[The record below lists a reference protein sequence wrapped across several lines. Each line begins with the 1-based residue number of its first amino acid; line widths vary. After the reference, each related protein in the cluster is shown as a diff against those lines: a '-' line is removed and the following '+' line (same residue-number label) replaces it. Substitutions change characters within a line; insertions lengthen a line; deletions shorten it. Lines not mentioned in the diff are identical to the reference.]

1 MGLMR
6 HLTRVLVA
14 GTAAALMLAAT
25 GCGEDD
31 KKPDEPKAAGS
42 AAPDVKYGKCTVTKD
57 FAKYQITPTTAG
69 VLTVQTNLPSP
80 GWWQGDSPEAIDGGY
95 EYCTAANI
103 AYRTGLTKVKVDN
116 VSFDAL
122 VAGQTDKFDVAMA
135 QISITAEREKVVD
148 FSAPY
153 YASNAG
159 IMAKRGSGI
168 TEANVQGKRLGAA
181 VGTTGAT
188 LLGEIKPSVE
198 PKIFS
203 DTDSMLQAVAAGQI
217 DGGVTDTAI
226 LLAFAKQSGG
236 ALEVVGQW
244 ETGEK
249 YGALYPKGS
258 ANAATIDKI
267 LADMAAD
274 GTFDQLSEQWLSG
287 AFGGDPAK
295 VPMFKLP

>member
-1 MGLMR
+1 MR

-14 GTAAALMLAAT
+14 GTAAAMLLAAAA
-25 GCGEDD
+25 CGEDD
-31 KKPDEPKAAGS
+31 KKTEAPKAAGS
-42 AAPDVKYGKCTVTKD
+42 AAPDVKYGKCTVSKD
-57 FAKYQITPTTAG
+57 FGKYQITPTTAG
-69 VLTVQTNLPSP
+69 VLTVQTSLPSA
-80 GWWQGDSPEAIDGGY
+80 GWWQGDSPEAIEGGY

-103 AYRTGLTKVKVDN
+103 AYRSGLSKVKVVN

-135 QISITAEREKVVD
+135 QISITPDRAKVVD
-148 FSAPY
+148 FSEPY
-153 YASNAG
+153 FASNAG
-159 IMAKRGSGI
+159 IMAKKGSGI
-168 TEANVQGKRLGAA
+168 TQDNVQTQKLGAA

-188 LLGEIKPSVE
+188 LLAERIKPAE
-198 PKIFS
+198 APKIYS
-203 DTDSMLQAVAAGQI
+203 DTDSMLQGVAAGQI
-217 DGGVTDTAI
+217 DGAVTDTAI

-258 ANAATIDKI
+258 ANASTIDKI
-267 LADMAAD
+267 LADMVAD
-274 GTFDQLSEQWLSG
+274 GTFDQLSEQWLSE